1 MLLLISILL
10 AAFLTW
16 KQART
21 RGLSEEKIFDIFLLT
36 LFFSLIGARIGY
48 VLTHWSVFSE
58 DFSRIFLLLRYPGLS
73 FPAGL
78 IAGVAV
84 AAFGG
89 FQILD
94 IFAMAFSWT
103 APRGVYLLA
112 VAVLMWF
119 LDKKISKKK
128 PGWFFSAYLIFFLP
142 SLLIVPKWVL
152 ILEIPAVILFMIK
165 FPTDVLNQIKN
176 YLEQKRQETEHRL
189 KDLKK
194 EDPFEDKSRLL
205 DRASDDREAQSKAGH
220 ERVAALQQQLNLI
233 LIQTRKALTKI
244 KIGNYGVCENCHKM
258 IDTDRLAAMPA
269 AVLCLNCEKKREK

>member
-1 MLLLISILL
+1 MLLAISILL

-21 RGLSEEKIFDIFLLT
+21 RGLSEEKIFDLFLLT
-36 LFFSLIGARIGY
+36 LFFGLIGARIGY
-48 VLTHWSVFSE
+48 VFLNWPVFSQ
-58 DFSRIFLLLRYPGLS
+58 DYSRIFLLLRYPGLS
-73 FPAGL
+73 FPAAFLTGM
-78 IAGVAV
+78 AV

-89 FQILD
+89 FPVLD
-94 IFAMAFSWT
+94 IFAMAFSWVS
-103 APRGVYLLA
+103 PRGAYLLV

-119 LDKKISKKK
+119 LDKKILKKK
-128 PGWFFSAYLIFFLP
+128 PGWFFSTYLIFFLP

-152 ILEIPAVILFMIK
+152 ILEIPAAILFMIK

-176 YLEQKRQETEHRL
+176 YLEQKRQETEHRI

-205 DRASDDREAQSKAGH
+205 DRASEDSEAQSKAGH

-258 IDTDRLAAMPA
+258 IDTDRLAVMPT